1 MRIGLA
7 QARVQQRARLIG
19 AEQTAQGAT
28 AFDVRKGVHASLEPR
43 TRIDKGSTTP
53 NSRLGLKGAIAIGYT
68 RRKKGYPP
76 IATNPAFGGAG
87 AQEGE

>member
-7 QARVQQRARLIG
+7 QARAQQRARLIG

-28 AFDVRKGVHASLEPR
+28 AFAVRKGVYASLEPR
-43 TRIDKGSTTP
+43 TRIDKGATTP
-53 NSRLGLKGAIAIGYT
+53 NSRLGLKGAIAIGFT

-76 IATNPAFGGAG
+76 IATNPAFGA
-87 AQEGE
+87 AASEGE